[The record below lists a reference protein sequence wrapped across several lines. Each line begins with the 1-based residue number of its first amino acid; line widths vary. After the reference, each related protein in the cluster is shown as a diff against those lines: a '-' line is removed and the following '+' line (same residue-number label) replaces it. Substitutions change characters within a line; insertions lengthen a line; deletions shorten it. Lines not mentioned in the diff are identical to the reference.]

1 MASSHNLTVSQVLAY
16 VQMKDFQLKRMKK
29 NYLEKSIAASLKVI
43 RQDETEEFG
52 DRENG
57 IGDELEAE
65 NDRECEND
73 LMEVK
78 DLNAINKSVVSLWN
92 QEKIDGESDGVNNEE
107 GQQADTTELLKGNKR
122 MAKDLAKTQLKK
134 QKRKIDYSTPNI
146 DLSSLGGVESVT
158 TQLLEIIGLPI
169 LHPEIYSSTGVEP
182 PRGVLLYGP
191 PGCGKTTIANA
202 LAGELKVPFI
212 NISAP
217 RLSQECQVN
226 LRKTKRDI

>member
-1 MASSHNLTVSQVLAY
+1 
-16 VQMKDFQLKRMKK
+16 MKK

-107 GQQADTTELLKGNKR
+107 GQQADTTELLKETKERQKIWQNSIE
-122 MAKDLAKTQLKK
+122 K
-134 QKRKIDYSTPNI
+134 QRENR
-146 DLSSLGGVESVT
+146 
-158 TQLLEIIGLPI
+158 LLDSQYRFI
-169 LHPEIYSSTGVEP
+169 VFR
-182 PRGVLLYGP
+182 RG
-191 PGCGKTTIANA
+191 
-202 LAGELKVPFI
+202 
-212 NISAP
+212 
-217 RLSQECQVN
+217 RECHDPVVRN
-226 LRKTKRDI
+226 H

>member
-107 GQQADTTELLKGNKR
+107 GQQADTTR
-122 MAKDLAKTQLKK
+122 AT
-134 QKRKIDYSTPNI
+134 
-146 DLSSLGGVESVT
+146 
-158 TQLLEIIGLPI
+158 
-169 LHPEIYSSTGVEP
+169 
-182 PRGVLLYGP
+182 
-191 PGCGKTTIANA
+191 
-202 LAGELKVPFI
+202 
-212 NISAP
+212 
-217 RLSQECQVN
+217 
-226 LRKTKRDI
+226 

>member
-122 MAKDLAKTQLKK
+122 KAKDLAKTQLKK
-134 QKRKIDYSTPNI
+134 QKKNRLLDSQYRFIVFRRGRECHDPVVRNHWTPNFTSRDI
-146 DLSSLGGVESVT
+146 FFYRSGT
-158 TQLLEIIGLPI
+158 
-169 LHPEIYSSTGVEP
+169 
-182 PRGVLLYGP
+182 
-191 PGCGKTTIANA
+191 
-202 LAGELKVPFI
+202 
-212 NISAP
+212 
-217 RLSQECQVN
+217 
-226 LRKTKRDI
+226 TKRSTFVALRDVVRQPLPMLWLAN

>member
-57 IGDELEAE
+57 IGDESEAE
-65 NDRECEND
+65 NDKECEND

-92 QEKIDGESDGVNNEE
+92 QEKTDGESDGVNNEE
-107 GQQADTTELLKGNKR
+107 GQQADTTELSYLKQK
-122 MAKDLAKTQLKK
+122 AKDLAKL
-134 QKRKIDYSTPNI
+134 N
-146 DLSSLGGVESVT
+146 
-158 TQLLEIIGLPI
+158 
-169 LHPEIYSSTGVEP
+169 
-182 PRGVLLYGP
+182 
-191 PGCGKTTIANA
+191 
-202 LAGELKVPFI
+202 
-212 NISAP
+212 
-217 RLSQECQVN
+217 
-226 LRKTKRDI
+226 

>member
-1 MASSHNLTVSQVLAY
+1 
-16 VQMKDFQLKRMKK
+16 MKK

-57 IGDELEAE
+57 IGDESEAE

-92 QEKIDGESDGVNNEE
+92 QEKTDGESDGVNNEE
-107 GQQADTTELLKGNKR
+107 GQQADTTELLKETKERQKIWQNSIE
-122 MAKDLAKTQLKK
+122 K
-134 QKRKIDYSTPNI
+134 QKKNRLLDSQYRFIVFRR
-146 DLSSLGGVESVT
+146 VESVT

-226 LRKTKRDI
+226 LRKTKRYLKKLNRLLLV